1 MGIGDKAEE
10 LKGKVKA
17 AVGDATD
24 DRSLEAEGKAEE
36 FSGKAKQETESVV
49 DALRDAGTATKGDS
63 DVDRDRAV

>member
-24 DRSLEAEGKAEE
+24 NRSMEAEGHLEE
-36 FSGKAKQETESVV
+36 ASGQAKQEGESVL
-49 DALRDAGTATKGDS
+49 DALRGASSAQKGDTGP
-63 DVDRDRAV
+63 A